1 MDRVRYILA
10 NMNDYRP
17 TVTHAKNVQM
27 KDAQLAI
34 AIDIT
39 NLSMQSLVKL
49 LKSRLRETL
58 LIELIDSKD
67 LHPILYLLKAERE
80 HVITYQNCGI
90 AAWKRRLSTGPKPHR
105 RDPTRCAGT
114 QLLSLEHLY
123 PSSTLKKSPK
133 KPGPLHE

>member
-1 MDRVRYILA
+1 
-10 NMNDYRP
+10 MNDYRP
-17 TVTHAKNVQM
+17 TVTHAKNVQR

-39 NLSMQSLVKL
+39 TLSMQSLVKL

-80 HVITYQNCGI
+80 HVINY
-90 AAWKRRLSTGPKPHR
+90 LSKL
-105 RDPTRCAGT
+105 RDC
-114 QLLSLEHLY
+114 SLEK
-123 PSSTLKKSPK
+123 TVVDRA
-133 KPGPLHE
+133 